1 MRSLRTKMMM
11 IMVLLI
17 LALMTVVGS
26 FLINGVGNYYI
37 EEFYV
42 QMEQTFSQ
50 DFIAQLQELAALPAD
65 GPAEMKQLLMSQSD
79 LGIDLTRRNVYI
91 LDARGQVLDSSNQA
105 DSVSVTTN
113 ILEAMN
119 GQVGQRGSIASSIM
133 DLAVPIDGGSSR
145 YIVYVLDNKDT
156 VNALT
161 SQLFSIILQSLVLGL
176 VICVVLAFLLSQ
188 ILITPIRALTAGTRQ
203 VAAGE
208 FAQAPGRHQPG

>member
-50 DFIAQLQELAALPAD
+50 DFIAQLQELAALPMD

-119 GQVGQRGSIASSIM
+119 GEVGQRGSIASSIM

-161 SQLFSIILQSLVLGL
+161 SQLFSIILQ
-176 VICVVLAFLLSQ
+176 
-188 ILITPIRALTAGTRQ
+188 
-203 VAAGE
+203 
-208 FAQAPGRHQPG
+208 